1 LIPATNSKIDRGEFY
16 PCAPTSPQT
25 CQAGDLSGKHGN
37 ITTASFQRSYSD
49 LFLSTD
55 PASPYYF
62 GNKAI
67 VFHSSNAT
75 RLTCA
80 NFVQLANSTSITS
93 VSAMP
98 TTATATIPG
107 VATLVT
113 TLSQTMNGTA
123 VGNVMTR
130 TLSAPGSAST
140 SVAPYAGTGNGA
152 GKNVVGGVVVGAA
165 MMAGA
170 LII

>member
-1 LIPATNSKIDRGEFY
+1 
-16 PCAPTSPQT
+16 
-25 CQAGDLSGKHGN
+25 LSGKHGN
-37 ITTASFQRSYSD
+37 ITAATFQTSYTD
-49 LFLSTD
+49 LFLSTN

-67 VFHSSNAT
+67 VIHARNAT

-123 VGNVMTR
+123 IGGVMTR
-130 TLSAPGSAST
+130 TPSAPGSSST
-140 SVAPYAGTGNGA
+140 SVAPYAGTGNSA
-152 GKNVVGGVVVGAA
+152 GKNVVGGIVGAVA